1 MPLIVW
7 RWKFHRI
14 PCLCHIDGAMCK
26 REMNY
31 CCVTRKLKIWM
42 ISSFIIS
49 SLKIWCARRWQLS
62 IFIWHVRKWYM
73 WYDYKIQMWI
83 LEMDHCRQCCITNV
97 RSSCDITDENDVES
111 NRCSYVIMIK
121 WALCWWVEWR
131 RKWFSVIDGHRIQC
145 FLFFIWNHVKSCEKM
160 FSLHPWMWE

>member
-1 MPLIVW
+1 
-7 RWKFHRI
+7 
-14 PCLCHIDGAMCK
+14 
-26 REMNY
+26 
-31 CCVTRKLKIWM
+31 
-42 ISSFIIS
+42 
-49 SLKIWCARRWQLS
+49 
-62 IFIWHVRKWYM
+62 M

-131 RKWFSVIDGHRIQC
+131 RKWFSFIDGHRIQC

-160 FSLHPWMWE
+160 FSLLIRECESKSNDGHEEKLSWWVHPLFYHVLSLKKKLEMIISFAFHLSCENSIHDSIHLKQIWYK